1 MQTSE
6 FNQGNENKWLEAS
19 ECNQVNVNQVNAT

>member
-6 FNQGNENKWLEAS
+6 FNQENENKWLEAS
-19 ECNQVNVNQVNAT
+19 EWNQVNVNQVNAT